1 MDCII
6 RRAEQRDADAIAMLY
21 RTALGYA
28 EMTGKAVSA
37 RMTQMAARGGYINY
51 VAEVNGAVAGMISTR
66 RSLALEV
73 NGEYMAVIGLM
84 VSDEFRGMG
93 LGRALIMR
101 AESDARMDGIT
112 FFKLSSGMTRTGA
125 DAFYEKL
132 GYQKNGFR
140 FTKGQ
145 KN

>member
-28 EMTGKAVSA
+28 EMTGEAVSA

-51 VAEVNGAVAGMISTR
+51 VAAVNGAVAGMISTR

-73 NGEYMAVIGLM
+73 KGEYMAVIGLM

-93 LGRALIMR
+93 RALLMR

-125 DAFYEKL
+125 HAFYEKL

>member
-28 EMTGKAVSA
+28 EMTGEAVSA

-66 RSLALEV
+66 RSLLRCR
-73 NGEYMAVIGLM
+73 
-84 VSDEFRGMG
+84 D
-93 LGRALIMR
+93 
-101 AESDARMDGIT
+101 T
-112 FFKLSSGMTRTGA
+112 CP
-125 DAFYEKL
+125 
-132 GYQKNGFR
+132 
-140 FTKGQ
+140 
-145 KN
+145 

>member
-37 RMTQMAARGGYINY
+37 RGGYIKY

-93 LGRALIMR
+93 LGRALLMR

-125 DAFYEKL
+125 HAFYEKL